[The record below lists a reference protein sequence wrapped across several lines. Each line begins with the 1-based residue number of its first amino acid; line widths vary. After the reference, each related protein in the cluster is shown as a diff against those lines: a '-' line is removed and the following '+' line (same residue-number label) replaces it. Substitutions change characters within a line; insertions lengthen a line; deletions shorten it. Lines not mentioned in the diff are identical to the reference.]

1 MFAARVVLVGVIGF
15 SLMSFALGQTT
26 APVAAPAVAP
36 SPVTALAPPI
46 LAGKSWILLDM
57 SSNQVLVGQ
66 DPDARVE
73 PASLTKLMTAYLS
86 FAALRDKKLT
96 MASRPT
102 VSKAAYEAIG
112 SRMFVDPKTPA
123 TVEELLSGMIVQSGN
138 DAAIILAE
146 AIAGSEAAFA
156 QVMNREAAR
165 LGMKNSSFTNS
176 TGLPDP
182 NHFSTA
188 RDLATLA
195 ARLISDFPD
204 NYSLYSKKSYTYNN
218 IIQENRNRLLFVDP
232 SVDGVKTGFTDAAG
246 YCLIASAK
254 KDQPGVGSRRLLS
267 VVLGTN
273 SMAARAT
280 ESQKLLAWGF
290 QNFDLAQFY
299 KANQAIATYEV
310 WKGKAKQIGAGVE
323 GGLNLTIPKGQVDA
337 IKADIERMQP
347 LVAPIAKGQKI
358 GTVKVKLGDKV
369 IAERALVANEAVEEA
384 GFIGRMI
391 DTIRLWLK

>member
-1 MFAARVVLVGVIGF
+1 MFVARAFIAVAVFL
-15 SLMSFALGQTT
+15 LCQLAQAQT
-26 APVAAPAVAP
+26 PVAAPA
-36 SPVTALAPPI
+36 LA
-46 LAGKSWILLDM
+46 AKSWLLLDM
-57 SSNQVLVGQ
+57 TSNQILVGQ
-66 DPDARVE
+66 EPDARVE

-96 MASRPT
+96 LDARPP

-112 SRMFVDPKTPA
+112 SRMFVDPKAPA
-123 TVEELLSGMIVQSGN
+123 TVEELLIGMIVQSGN

-146 AIAGSEAAFA
+146 AIAGTEQAFA
-156 QVMNREAAR
+156 QVMNREAGR
-165 LGMKNSSFTNS
+165 LGMKNTSFTNA
-176 TGLPDP
+176 TGLPDT
-182 NHFSTA
+182 NHYSTA

-195 ARLISDFPD
+195 ARLINDFPN

-218 IIQENRNRLLFVDP
+218 ISQENRNRLLFVDP

-254 KDQPGVGSRRLLS
+254 KDQPGVGSRRLLT

-299 KANQAIATYEV
+299 KPNQSIASYEV
-310 WKGKAKQIGAGVE
+310 WKGKNKLVNGAVE
-323 GGLNLTIPKGQVDA
+323 GGLVLTIPKGQVDGL
-337 IKADIERMQP
+337 KADIERMQP

-358 GTVKVKLGDKV
+358 GTVRVRFGDKL
-369 IAERALVANEAVEEA
+369 IAERALVANEAIEEA
-384 GFIGRMI
+384 GFFGRMI
-391 DTIRLWLK
+391 DTVRLWLK

>member
-1 MFAARVVLVGVIGF
+1 MFSVF
-15 SLMSFALGQTT
+15 SRLSFAFCITLFCHAAWSQSAA
-26 APVAAPAVAP
+26 APV
-36 SPVTALAPPI
+36 
-46 LAGKSWILLDM
+46 LAGKSWLLMDM
-57 SSNQVLVGQ
+57 TSNQMLVAQ
-66 DPDARVE
+66 EPDTRVE

-86 FAALRDKKLT
+86 FAAIRDKKLN
-96 MASRPT
+96 MAMRPP

-112 SRMFVDPKTPA
+112 SRMFVDPKVPA
-123 TVEELLSGMIVQSGN
+123 TVEELLNGMIVQSGN
-138 DAAIILAE
+138 DAAVILAE
-146 AIAGSEAAFA
+146 AIAGTEQAFA
-156 QVMNREAAR
+156 LVMNRQAAA
-165 LGMKNSSFTNS
+165 LGMKNTSFTNA
-176 TGLPDP
+176 TGLPDA

-195 ARLISDFPD
+195 ARLINDFPD
-204 NYSLYSKKSYTYNN
+204 NYALYSKKNYTYNN
-218 IIQENRNRLLFVDP
+218 ITQENRNRLLFVDP

-299 KANQAIATYEV
+299 KANQSLGTYEV
-310 WKGKAKQIGAGVE
+310 WKGKSKQINAVVE
-323 GGLNLTIPKGQVDA
+323 GGLVLTIPKGQVDGL
-337 IKADIERMQP
+337 KADIERMQP

-358 GTVKVKLGDKV
+358 GTVRVKFGDKL
-369 IAERALVANEAVEEA
+369 IAERPLVANEAIEEA
-384 GFIGRMI
+384 GFFGRMI
-391 DTIRLWLK
+391 DTVRLWLK

>member
-1 MFAARVVLVGVIGF
+1 MSLLAYCRSSFYLFVLASVVANAAIAQ
-15 SLMSFALGQTT
+15 SI
-26 APVAAPAVAP
+26 PA
-36 SPVTALAPPI
+36 PI
-46 LAGKSWILLDM
+46 LAGKSWLLMDM
-57 SSNQVLVGQ
+57 TSNQLLVAQ
-66 DPDARVE
+66 EADTRVE

-86 FAALRDKKLT
+86 FAALREKKFTLT
-96 MASRPT
+96 SRPP

-112 SRMFVDPKTPA
+112 SRMFVDPKAPA
-123 TVEELLSGMIVQSGN
+123 TIDELLNGMIVQSGN

-146 AIAGSEAAFA
+146 AIAGTEQGFA

-165 LGMKNSSFTNS
+165 MGMKNTSFTNA
-176 TGLPDP
+176 TGLPDS

-195 ARLISDFPD
+195 AKLINDFPE
-204 NYSLYSKKSYTYNN
+204 NYALYSKKNYTYNN
-218 IIQENRNRLLFVDP
+218 ITQENRNRLLFVDP

-299 KANQAIATYEV
+299 KADQAVANYEV
-310 WKGKAKQIGAGVE
+310 WKGKAKVVNAAVE
-323 GGLNLTIPKGQVDA
+323 GGLVLTIPKGQIDGL
-337 IKADIERMQP
+337 KADIERMQP

-358 GTVKVKLGDKV
+358 GTVKVRFGDKL
-369 IAERALVANEAVEEA
+369 IAERPLVANEAVDEA
-384 GFIGRMI
+384 GFFGRMA